1 MTQAPTDQQRFGPFI
16 IGEKIGSGGMAVVY
30 KALNTE
36 TKRRV
41 ALKVLRSMV
50 AENPAAV
57 ERFQQ
62 EATIATRLKHPHV
75 VQIHSHGQLRG
86 RHYLEM
92 QFMAGGTLQQR
103 LQNPTELSVQEA
115 IRLLRHVASAL
126 DYAHSQGVIHRDL
139 KLENILLDDRGNAAL
154 GDFGIAR
161 AADSANLTATGMM
174 IGTPLYLS
182 PEQILGNPHDFRADL
197 YGMGIIAY
205 VLTVGQYPFN
215 GEKIATILN
224 AHVTVPAPTPSSI
237 NPQISKSV
245 DAVLLKALAKRPEER
260 YPSADM
266 LVEALARAFERAEI
280 RSTHIDLT
288 NSTAILKIEAAKP
301 AVGKTVDELVQQA
314 EASSDKAQAIR
325 LLRQALE
332 LEPLHSKANRML
344 FQLEGAKPLSELRSE
359 VGSGKVAVASGV
371 ALPSIMEMTNILPEK
386 NKTGNRK
393 SRRNIWTW
401 VGIGAFILS
410 TATILFFILSFT
422 GSPLAGQI
430 ANFLQG
436 IRPVDSIDGTP
447 IAQVPDAVLQVD
459 PAQTKT
465 MGLDDVLNGV
475 LDAGIAHEYRFQASY
490 GNTIYLLTQFVSPE
504 ARSVSRNVAII
515 DAQGQPAVCDRQ
527 RLLEGDNGVIVICN
541 VRTPGEWRLR
551 VLGIQG
557 ESTGAYFVSY
567 KLEVPV
573 P

>member
-224 AHVTVPAPTPSSI
+224 AHVTIPAPTPSNI
-237 NPQISKSV
+237 NPQIPKSV
-245 DAVLLKALAKRPEER
+245 DAVLLKALAKHPEER

-288 NSTAILKIEAAKP
+288 NSTSVLKIEAAKP
-301 AVGKTVDELVQQA
+301 AVGKNVDELVQQA
-314 EASSDKAQAIR
+314 EASSDKAQAIK

-359 VGSGKVAVASGV
+359 IGSGKAAVASGV

-393 SRRNIWTW
+393 TRRNIWTW

-410 TATILFFILSFT
+410 TATIVFFILSFT

-447 IAQVPDAVLQVD
+447 IAQVPDAVLQVE

-527 RLLEGDNGVIVICN
+527 RLLDGDNGVIAICN
-541 VRTPGEWRLR
+541 VRTPGEWKLR